1 MEDSGGLRKKQ
12 SAKVDAPPHP
22 TPVHQHSLMAPLTKP
37 VANRTL
43 SSLSRGEDVGL
54 ALAL

>member
-1 MEDSGGLRKKQ
+1 MHPRI
-12 SAKVDAPPHP
+12 PP
-22 TPVHQHSLMAPLTKP
+22 PVHQHILIVPLTKP